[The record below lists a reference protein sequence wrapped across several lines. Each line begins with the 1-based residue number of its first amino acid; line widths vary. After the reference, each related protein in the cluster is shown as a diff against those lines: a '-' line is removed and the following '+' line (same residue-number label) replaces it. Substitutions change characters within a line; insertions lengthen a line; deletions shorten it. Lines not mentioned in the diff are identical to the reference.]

1 MSSAGPVSDAR
12 RAAGDVRRPMLGAG
26 LKMYLGYRQTVE
38 YLTRLRELAAG
49 LAGEMDLFV
58 LPSFPVLAEAQRI
71 LAGSGI
77 AHGAQDVHWDQSGPY
92 TGEVSASMLRELG
105 CTLVE
110 IGHAERRLG
119 LGETDEQIA
128 AKVAAAAAAD
138 LTPLLCVG
146 ERQRQAP
153 AEATRVVLQQ
163 LSAGLARADGDFEL
177 IVAYEPIWA
186 IGAEAAAEPER
197 VAPVVSKLSDALA
210 GRRAPWRILYG
221 GSVAPGRL
229 AGLVQTG
236 ISGLFVGRAAL
247 APEGLL
253 EIAHELLGPADD
265 SIGTAQ
271 PRTGQPE
278 SSTRPTPKPIAIG
291 SDDAGYELKRIIGEY
306 LLEQGFEVSDF
317 GCESTEPVDYPD
329 VAERLARSVADG
341 RHERGILVCGTGIG
355 MAMTAN
361 KVPGVRAAQA
371 HDPYSAE
378 RARKSNNAQV
388 LALGARVVAPE
399 LAKSLVDT
407 WLKAEFAGGASARKV
422 AKIEELDRDKGGAE

>member
-1 MSSAGPVSDAR
+1 MTSPGPATSASRGQQRMTV
-12 RAAGDVRRPMLGAG
+12 GAG
-26 LKMYLGYRQTVE
+26 LKMFLGYRQSIE
-38 YLTRLRELAAG
+38 YLLHVRDLAAEVTG
-49 LAGEMDLFV
+49 DIDLFV
-58 LPSFPVLAEAQRI
+58 LPSFPVLADAQRI
-71 LAGSGI
+71 LAGTRV

-119 LGETDEQIA
+119 LGETDDQVA

-146 ERQRQAP
+146 ERQRVAP
-153 AEATRVVLQQ
+153 AEAARAVRRQ
-163 LSAGLARADGDFEL
+163 LLSGLARADSDFEL
-177 IVAYEPIWA
+177 IVAYEPVWA

-197 VAPVVSKLSDALA
+197 VAPVVSELSDALA
-210 GRRAPWRILYG
+210 GRRAPWRVLYG

-229 AGLVQTG
+229 AGLMETG

-247 APEGLL
+247 SPEGLID
-253 EIAHELLGPADD
+253 IARELLGSVEHRPQRK
-265 SIGTAQ
+265 TAEPDQ
-271 PRTGQPE
+271 AERGARPP
-278 SSTRPTPKPIAIG
+278 TRPIAIG
-291 SDDAGYELKRIIGEY
+291 SDDAGFELKRVIGEY
-306 LLEQGFEVSDF
+306 LLEQGYEVSDF

-341 RHERGILVCGTGIG
+341 HHERGILVCGTGIG

-422 AKIEELDRDKGGAE
+422 AKIEELDRSKGGQE